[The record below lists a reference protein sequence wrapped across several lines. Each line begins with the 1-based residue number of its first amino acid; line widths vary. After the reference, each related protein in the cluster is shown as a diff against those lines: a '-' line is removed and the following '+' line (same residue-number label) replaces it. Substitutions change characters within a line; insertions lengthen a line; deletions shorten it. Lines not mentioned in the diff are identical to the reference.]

1 MEKHLEEYF
10 PPGTPEYALLA
21 KLDLA
26 RVPRHV
32 AVIMDGNGRWARQ
45 RGLAR
50 VEGHKAGA
58 ASVMEI
64 AEACARLG
72 VGWLT
77 LFAFSSEN
85 WKRPRQE
92 VGSLWR
98 LLREHLGRDFDLLA
112 RNDLRLRVIG
122 RREGIPAAALR
133 KLEKVEELTKDN
145 RRMTVVFALNYGGRA
160 DIVDAARRIMT
171 EGRIPP
177 DRLDEEAFAAR
188 LSTAGLPDPDLLV
201 RTSGEM
207 RISNFLLWQ
216 IAYAEIHVTPVLWPD
231 FRKRHFLEALLDY
244 QGRERRFGDV
254 RAPAAPAPPAA
265 KGHQPS

>member
-1 MEKHLEEYF
+1 MEKHLEEFF
-10 PPGTPEYALLA
+10 PPGTEENTLLTR
-21 KLDLA
+21 LDQA
-26 RVPRHV
+26 RLPRHV
-32 AVIMDGNGRWARQ
+32 AVIMDGNGRWANQ
-45 RGLAR
+45 RGLSR

-58 ASVMEI
+58 ASVRETV
-64 AEACARLG
+64 EAAARLG
-72 VGWLT
+72 LECLT

-85 WKRPRQE
+85 WKRPRTE
-92 VGSLWR
+92 VGGLWR
-98 LLREHLGRDFDLLA
+98 LLRQHLGRDLNLLTD
-112 RNDLRLRVIG
+112 NDLRLRVIG
-122 RREGIPAAALR
+122 RREGIPVPALR
-133 KLEKVEELTKDN
+133 ELEKVERLTGDN

-177 DRLDEEAFAAR
+177 DSLDEEAFAAR

-254 RAPAAPAPPAA
+254 RAPAAPATPAA